1 MKNNDIKLPQLIPDG
16 FASWGD
22 VSVARAIA
30 YSNVMQIAQHLSSR
44 DNYDPEFSP
53 EEILKF
59 QKYLYADCLNNSER
73 DKLPFHEFIGDFE
86 KEAKRL
92 EAKDEL

>member
-92 EAKDEL
+92 EDKGEL